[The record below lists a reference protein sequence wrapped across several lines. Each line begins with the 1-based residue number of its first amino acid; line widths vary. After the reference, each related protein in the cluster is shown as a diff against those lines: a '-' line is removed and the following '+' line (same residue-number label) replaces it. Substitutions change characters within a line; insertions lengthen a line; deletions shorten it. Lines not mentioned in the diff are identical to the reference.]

1 MCAVQVVKL
10 LLQSGANASDRN
22 TSGLSA
28 LDMAK
33 EEHIKELLRTFQVS
47 SVNHTKSYNASSKH
61 REPGEQHQSVL
72 CSIYVTAVQ
81 Q

>member
-1 MCAVQVVKL
+1 MCAAQVVKL

-33 EEHIKELLRTFQVS
+33 EEHIKELLRS
-47 SVNHTKSYNASSKH
+47 SVNHTKSYKASSKH

-72 CSIYVTAVQ
+72 GSIYVTAVQ